1 MDGRKVI
8 AETSDRAYVI
18 KKTLKE
24 VEEDIVGNGFVRIS
38 KSEVVNL
45 DKVKHFDFS
54 LSGTIG
60 LELENGA
67 CTYVSRR
74 RIKDVKEALDGGTD
88 HES

>member
-1 MDGRKVI
+1 M
-8 AETSDRAYVI
+8 AETSDRRYVV

-24 VEEDIVGNGFVRIS
+24 VQESLEGNSFVRIS

-45 DKVKHFDFS
+45 NKVKHFDFS

-60 LELENGA
+60 LEFENGL

-74 RIKDVKEALDGGTD
+74 RVKDVKQALEGVIKD
-88 HES
+88 ES